1 MSDALRNRVA
11 RLEHHH
17 GRGDWRQFGN
27 DPRDY
32 PDWALEMAVREEIE
46 EHLKLAGEQQPG
58 SREIADARA
67 LLEAG
72 DFHRAVE
79 LMLTAAL
86 SHRTAERSSVA
97 RCVNSTQA

>member
-1 MSDALRNRVA
+1 MSYALRNRVA

-58 SREIADARA
+58 GSREIADARA
-67 LLEAG
+67 SLEAG
-72 DFHRAVE
+72 DLHRAVE
-79 LMLTAAL
+79 LILKAG
-86 SHRTAERSSVA
+86 E
-97 RCVNSTQA
+97 NSTDVVAF

>member
-1 MSDALRNRVA
+1 MSYALRNRVA

-67 LLEAG
+67 SLEAG

-79 LMLTAAL
+79 LILKAGGN
-86 SHRTAERSSVA
+86 SNDVA
-97 RCVNSTQA
+97 PLGKRLCPG

>member
-1 MSDALRNRVA
+1 MSYALRNRVA

-27 DPRDY
+27 DPRDF

-67 LLEAG
+67 SLEAG
-72 DFHRAVE
+72 DLHRAVE
-79 LMLTAAL
+79 LILKAVGNSNDVVAL
-86 SHRTAERSSVA
+86 
-97 RCVNSTQA
+97 

>member
-1 MSDALRNRVA
+1 MSYALRHRVA

-32 PDWALEMAVREEIE
+32 PDWALEIAVQEEIE

-67 LLEAG
+67 SLEAG
-72 DFHRAVE
+72 DLHRAVE
-79 LMLTAAL
+79 LILKAVRNTNDVVAL
-86 SHRTAERSSVA
+86 
-97 RCVNSTQA
+97 

>member
-1 MSDALRNRVA
+1 MSYALRNRVA

-46 EHLKLAGEQQPG
+46 EHLKLAGERQLG

-67 LLEAG
+67 SLEAG
-72 DFHRAVE
+72 DLHRAVE
-79 LMLTAAL
+79 LILKARTRAAK
-86 SHRTAERSSVA
+86 SSL
-97 RCVNSTQA
+97 R

>member
-1 MSDALRNRVA
+1 MAYALRNRVA

-67 LLEAG
+67 STESG
-72 DFHRAVE
+72 GK
-79 LMLTAAL
+79 
-86 SHRTAERSSVA
+86 RTHIVLHPCGYEQHTRLRRSETEQNGCG
-97 RCVNSTQA
+97 RR

>member
-1 MSDALRNRVA
+1 MSYVLRNRVA

-67 LLEAG
+67 ALEAG
-72 DFHRAVE
+72 DLHRAVE
-79 LMLTAAL
+79 LILKAL
-86 SHRTAERSSVA
+86 ANSNDVVA
-97 RCVNSTQA
+97 L